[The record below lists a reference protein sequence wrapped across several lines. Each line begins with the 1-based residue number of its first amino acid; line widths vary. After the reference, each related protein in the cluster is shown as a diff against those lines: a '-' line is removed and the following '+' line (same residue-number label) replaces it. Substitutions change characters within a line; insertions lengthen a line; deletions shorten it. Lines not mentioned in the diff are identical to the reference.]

1 MPTKSVAATATDEHG
16 PTLDRPSE
24 VSGFSK
30 RED

>member
-1 MPTKSVAATATDEHG
+1 MPTKSVAATDEYG
-16 PTLDRPSE
+16 STLDRPSE